1 MNDLYGNA
9 AISAGI
15 KAGNINISGAMKVE
29 VMELSAESKES
40 QQEHAKLLRQFEAT
54 KRARTIVVPTNVDEI
69 KRQLRGLNQP
79 VTLFG
84 ETPMDRRDRLREV
97 LAALELN
104 DEELN
109 KIQVFCKVLSLLLS
123 IIVLLYRVCCRIRP
137 VGQWTLSRP
146 RARVRKR
153 ACFIPLRAPN

>member
-1 MNDLYGNA
+1 MSELYGNA

-84 ETPMDRRDRLREV
+84 EGPMDRRDRLREF
-97 LAALELN
+97 LAALELS

-109 KIQVFCKVLSLLLS
+109 KIQVYIEL
-123 IIVLLYRVCCRIRP
+123 
-137 VGQWTLSRP
+137 
-146 RARVRKR
+146 
-153 ACFIPLRAPN
+153 AC